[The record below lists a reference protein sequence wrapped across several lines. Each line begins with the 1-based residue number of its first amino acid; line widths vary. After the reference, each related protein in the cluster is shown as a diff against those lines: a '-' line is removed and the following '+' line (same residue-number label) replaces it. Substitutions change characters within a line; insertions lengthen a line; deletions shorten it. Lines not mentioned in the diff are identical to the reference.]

1 MTRHYYLV
9 AMDKSSLTIED
20 ALKSHFA
27 SEKGYGL
34 HMERADQYATAP
46 KLPEELLQGVLRKGH
61 KLLLAGP
68 SDSGKTSL
76 LLSLALACTQGKPWL
91 DLATQ
96 KSHVLYVNLEIE
108 STSFIKRI
116 HDVAAAYSL
125 EAASKRFHFINHRG
139 GNLDPTQF
147 CKELR
152 QMIVASK
159 LEGQEI
165 KLVIIDPVYK
175 LIGTGG
181 ADETSNQRASRLIS
195 GLGDIAEVGD
205 ISFAIAVDV
214 PIDSPRFQVTHEIE
228 NGVGQLARDADSLLT
243 LWPLEWHENAYR
255 LKGLLREFEAFK
267 PMSLAFEYPQ
277 FTHQEDL
284 DRIPILGAILSSS
297 SEESLPTA
305 ELNLWKVWDSIGAS
319 IVNLDDFAKA
329 LGISTFETRQ
339 KVMQLGLHPQRA
351 NLRLRMTMGNKIKA
365 EEQ

>member
-1 MTRHYYLV
+1 
-9 AMDKSSLTIED
+9 MDKSPLSIED

-27 SEKGYGL
+27 TEKGYGL

-46 KLPEELLQGVLRKGH
+46 KLPEELLKGVLRKGH

-76 LLSLALACTQGKPWL
+76 LLSLALSCTQGKPWL
-91 DLATQ
+91 ELETQ

-108 STSFIKRI
+108 STSFIKRL
-116 HDVAAAYSL
+116 HEVAAAYGL

-152 QMIVASK
+152 QLIVASK

-214 PIDSPRFQVTHEIE
+214 PIDSPRFQITHEIE

-243 LWPLEWHENAYR
+243 LWPLERHENAYR

-277 FTHQEDL
+277 FSQQEDL
-284 DRIPILGAILSSS
+284 DRVPILGTILSTQA
-297 SEESLPTA
+297 EENLPAA
-305 ELNLWKVWDSIGAS
+305 ELNLWKVWDTLGVSLVS
-319 IVNLDDFAKA
+319 LDDFAKA

-339 KVMQLGLHPQRA
+339 KVMQLGHHPQRA
-351 NLRLRMTMGNKIKA
+351 NLRLRMSVGNKIKA